1 MKHSAQPHVD
11 TVLPKSMPAYRR
23 FSRACLLASSL
34 LLNSLLTSHAL
45 AAELQPVIER
55 IALHVDQYSAEDQ
68 TRVMLFSHSFSLLP
82 SNKQS
87 GLYLGNT
94 LPPNV
99 TPAAGAIG
107 IVLGTWLVNQ
117 QVSQEATAAMNF
129 KTQIEQHLQE
139 INITEE
145 IQQALH
151 AALVNSEQ
159 FKQLTF
165 EHAKRSYELAQ
176 PGLLVRIEEKQIMTL
191 ATSVSFDHAMK
202 AILINA
208 QAKLWLKDQSQ
219 PIYSSDFSYVSPA
232 IAATGTEAQ
241 RTAWLANQG
250 QALKERIRQGIQEL
264 SWMVA
269 QDMHPAQDELQ
280 VLMENIQ
287 LTDPA
292 TGKSSKVNFY
302 QTMNKPE
309 RLIGRSG
316 TQESALM
323 LSIPR

>member
-1 MKHSAQPHVD
+1 MLV
-11 TVLPKSMPAYRR
+11 
-23 FSRACLLASSL
+23 SSL
-34 LLNSLLTSHAL
+34 LLGNIFIQQVQ
-45 AAELQPVIER
+45 AADLQPTIQR
-55 IALHVDQYSAEDQ
+55 IALQSGQVNAEDQ
-68 TRVMLFSHSFSLLP
+68 TRVMLFSHHFSLLP
-82 SNKQS
+82 SNKQN

-99 TPAAGAIG
+99 TPAAGALGMVI
-107 IVLGTWLVNQ
+107 GTWLINHQ
-117 QVSQEATAAMNF
+117 ASQEATAAMNF
-129 KTQIEQHLQE
+129 KTQVEQHLQE

-145 IQQALH
+145 LQQSLH
-151 AALVNSEQ
+151 AALMGTEQ
-159 FKQLTF
+159 FKDLAF
-165 EHAKRSYELAQ
+165 EHAKRSFELAQ

-202 AILINA
+202 AILISA
-208 QAKLWLKDQSQ
+208 QAKLWLKNQSA

-232 IAATGTEAQ
+232 IAANGVEAQ
-241 RTAWLANQG
+241 RSAWLANQG
-250 QALKERIRQGIQEL
+250 QALKDRIRQGIQEL

-269 QDMHPAQDELQ
+269 QDMHPAQNELE

-287 LTDPA
+287 LTDPT
-292 TGKSSKVNFY
+292 TGKSNKVNFY
-302 QTMNKPE
+302 QTLNKPE